1 MENGAY
7 HRSKGG
13 SIDQEGKEH
22 VSMIIHVEC
31 LYAWFFAAKKVR
43 FSSAAIRVPFCPG
56 GPICFFFQLLIFD
69 AWEGS
74 QSHIQL
80 KEPQPPTHPPDHFS
94 NPSVNS
100 RNPPERFS
108 SLECSHHKEPPFTP
122 FFSLQDCAL
131 PTPKKKSN
139 PFPKPISLLSPTPS
153 PFRTRTKNTPLL
165 LPLGQPPTHHRRP
178 IPTATAASPNR
189 ILRSNQQ
196 QSLLRKSQ
204 FLACFRQLC
213 VPDQCGLPFGVGA
226 QGLWVEGEVLGW
238 AEDFLGAGGEVGVVG
253 GVGCF
258 VGGGW
263 GSWGFWG

>member
-131 PTPKKKSN
+131 PTPKKIQPLPQTHLTSVPHPLPLPHQNKKHTPPPS
-139 PFPKPISLLSPTPS
+139 PRPTPHSSS
-153 PFRTRTKNTPLL
+153 PPDPHRHRSQPQPNSAQQPTTKPSSKKSISRLL
-165 LPLGQPPTHHRRP
+165 
-178 IPTATAASPNR
+178 
-189 ILRSNQQ
+189 
-196 QSLLRKSQ
+196 
-204 FLACFRQLC
+204 
-213 VPDQCGLPFGVGA
+213 
-226 QGLWVEGEVLGW
+226 
-238 AEDFLGAGGEVGVVG
+238 
-253 GVGCF
+253 
-258 VGGGW
+258 
-263 GSWGFWG
+263 